1 MISTSGR
8 DILKKFV
15 TDVKTLLMD
24 NIIATLQQHYGI
36 WADGRVLPVEKL
48 TTSDASIIY
57 RGRMLRQRL
66 LHIKNNLPADSRNQD
81 AEAVKQLT
89 AEQAFTVLDRFCA
102 LRVCD
107 ASELILTSVGQ
118 GLD

>member
-66 LHIKNNLPADSRNQD
+66 LRRTSWGHPPGSAG
-81 AEAVKQLT
+81 AEA
-89 AEQAFTVLDRFCA
+89 AAPFRSF
-102 LRVCD
+102 VCLHG
-107 ASELILTSVGQ
+107 A
-118 GLD
+118 